1 MVCSLY
7 FSLCAQLDTFRCQK
21 LPCAPREVPTL
32 ALRVGGRS
40 SSGRAPD
47 CDSGGGGFKTR
58 RPPHSSCLRSA
69 ALSNVARL
77 PRALPFNHPN
87 RIEGRLFPHFSAL
100 IDIVNT
106 DCYRPGKLFLLLLY
120 IKSGPADSV
129 NQRRS
134 GYRFTERPGN
144 RSAVKPVK
152 DILFAISADD
162 YDWNIFF

>member
-1 MVCSLY
+1 M
-7 FSLCAQLDTFRCQK
+7 
-21 LPCAPREVPTL
+21 PTL

-58 RPPHSSCLRSA
+58 RPPQSPCLRSA
-69 ALSNVARL
+69 APSNVARL
-77 PRALPFNHPN
+77 PRVLPFNN
-87 RIEGRLFPHFSAL
+87 LKNVEGRLFLHCLAP
-100 IDIVNT
+100 INIVNT
-106 DCYRPGKLFLLLLY
+106 GCYRPGKLFSLLPR

-152 DILFAISADD
+152 DILFAIPADD
-162 YDWNIFF
+162 YHWNIFFKLA